1 MRSTL
6 TNDQFINHILKY
18 KSMKHLKYLLLLF
31 IGLAIFASCS
41 DSDVDGLV
49 GDGSKATFSGFIGE
63 FQTRVTNNA
72 WDEDDAIGIF
82 ALKPDQPLTEAGIF
96 DGKNNV
102 QYVSDAQGKFTP
114 VAAPINFPENG
125 NLDFIAYYPFKNA
138 LSDFVY
144 NIDISTQANPA
155 NIDFLY
161 SNNAKGKNGDN
172 PFVNLGF
179 KHMLSRLVFNVTL
192 EDGLS
197 FGSGFNVSIKDIVVD
212 GDFNLANGEVAIGST
227 RKQIAPIVSIAADNK
242 SASVTSIVVPGQSLG
257 DATIVFSLGGK
268 DYEWKPYAQNLQ
280 STTKYTYALKLVID
294 ESGLPTVEE
303 LQVGATIEDW
313 VEGNTGGGEIV
324 LAPTGDSEEP
334 SGEYK
339 TIEEI
344 RTMYT
349 QSGEEE
355 LTITEALELKAVIIS
370 DREGGNSTS
379 LKNGYIQD
387 EAGNGLGFRT
397 TEDHEFNLG
406 EELIINLEG
415 AVISVYGNA
424 LQLGFAPAKATVN
437 ATGVTVT
444 PKILTI
450 EQVLD
455 GMYDGVLVK
464 VKDVQFK
471 EYEGHTYY
479 EGTYSA
485 HNHAIENEN
494 GKTIDV
500 RTAKYASFKDD
511 ALPKGSGDI
520 VGIMTVFNGDWQ
532 VYPRNKSDLSGMS
545 DDVST
550 RFDDNGGTDPVEPGD
565 PDADLLF
572 PGADFNDWA
581 TFTSSLNQ
589 YGVTFGKESKT
600 GGREGSGAMHFE
612 GQFEKNTY
620 VFTAVVPQGFSAAG
634 KTKIHFWVKGSAD
647 KSLSMNV
654 YTGTGGQMGID
665 YKCYNMDE
673 YNPYSSHQVLGPTDA
688 NSYAKGGIKTNGEW
702 IQVTL
707 DISSLASQI
716 NSTPGEDLFALKVG
730 SKADYDLFVDDIT
743 IE

>member
-355 LTITEALELKAVIIS
+355 LTITEALELKAVVIS

-471 EYEGHTYY
+471 EYEDHTYY

>member
-1 MRSTL
+1 
-6 TNDQFINHILKY
+6 
-18 KSMKHLKYLLLLF
+18 MKHLKYLLLLF

-355 LTITEALELKAVIIS
+355 LTITEALELKAVVIS
-370 DREGGNSTS
+370 DRVGGNSTS

-406 EELIINLEG
+406 EELIIDLEG

-532 VYPRNKSDLSGMS
+532 VYPRNKSDLAGMS

-550 RFDDNGGTDPVEPGD
+550 RFTVEGGSDPVEPEEPS
-565 PDADLLF
+565 PDSKLLF
-572 PGADFNDWA
+572 PGSDFNNWT
-581 TFTSSLNQ
+581 TFTSSLNK
-589 YGVTFGKESKT
+589 YGVTFGKESKS
-600 GGREGSGAMHFE
+600 GGREGSGAMQFE
-612 GQFEKNTY
+612 GQHDKNAY
-620 VFTAVVPQGFSAAG
+620 VFTAVVPEGFSAAD
-634 KTKIHFWVKGSAD
+634 KTKITFWVKGTSV

-654 YTGTGGQMGID
+654 YVGTGGKMGTD

-673 YNPYSSHQVLGPTDA
+673 HNPYVSHQVLAPTDA
-688 NSYAKGGIKTNGEW
+688 NSYEKGGIDTKGEW
-702 IQVTL
+702 VKVTL
-707 DISSLASQI
+707 DISSIASQI
-716 NSTPGEDLFALKVG
+716 NSTSGDDLFALKIG
-730 SKADYDLFVDDIT
+730 KEAAYNLFVDDIT